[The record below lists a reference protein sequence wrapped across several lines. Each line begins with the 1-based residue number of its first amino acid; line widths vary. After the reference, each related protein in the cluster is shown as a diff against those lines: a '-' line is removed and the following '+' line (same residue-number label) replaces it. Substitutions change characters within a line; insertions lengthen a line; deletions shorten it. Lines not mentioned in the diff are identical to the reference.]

1 MENKALHQLLT
12 YHKEVFSFKTGK
24 ETARR
29 MLSFR
34 S

>member
-12 YHKEVFSFKTGK
+12 YHEVFSFKTGK